1 MLKRMMEKSRSL
13 HMTQRIKKKSKRRD
27 TNKFH
32 SNFKKDCL
40 QAIMKPINSLKV
52 IFYGEI

>member
-32 SNFKKDCL
+32 SNFKKIASKL
-40 QAIMKPINSLKV
+40 
-52 IFYGEI
+52 